1 MTTDS
6 VPIAWTK
13 DSEPP
18 LVAVISTHA
27 NNVKRHSQ
35 ITQRLNAAV
44 NIQTGKSTSL
54 VLSKTTKNSPQ
65 FSLTPLWPS
74 WTPQIP
80 LTPQNTHK
88 LLKTPPNS
96 NFSVPYDD
104 DFAECCRL
112 ESRVED
118 IFRFRKLPI
127 GQCSDMGG
135 EVVISEDGNPNS
147 YIAVASMATNN
158 KNDDDDE
165 PVNNAANMFAGRK

>member
-6 VPIAWTK
+6 VPTAWTK

-18 LVAVISTHA
+18 LVEVTSTHA
-27 NNVKRHSQ
+27 NNVKKHSQ
-35 ITQRLNAAV
+35 IIQRLNAAV
-44 NIQTGKSTSL
+44 NIQTGTFFH
-54 VLSKTTKNSPQ
+54 PDQ
-65 FSLTPLWPS
+65 FDPVW
-74 WTPQIP
+74 IG
-80 LTPQNTHK
+80 
-88 LLKTPPNS
+88 LKFNL
-96 NFSVPYDD
+96 SVPYDD

-147 YIAVASMATNN
+147 YIAVASMANN
-158 KNDDDDE
+158 NNDDDEE
-165 PVNNAANMFAGRK
+165 PANNAANMFAGRK